1 MNDESGRPHA
11 SQAGPG
17 YTADGGAAAQD
28 CECEFCSPEPE
39 PIPAPWERTG
49 DPEHD
54 LRPLSMWA
62 APAEPAE
69 PCEPAES
76 DETPTLSLVPI
87 SPR

>member
-1 MNDESGRPHA
+1 MNDERGRTTTHA

-17 YTADGGAAAQD
+17 YAADGGAAAQD

-39 PIPAPWERTG
+39 PIPAPWERNG

-54 LRPLSMWA
+54 LRPLSMSA
-62 APAEPAE
+62 APAEPA
-69 PCEPAES
+69 EPAES

>member
-1 MNDESGRPHA
+1 MNDDSGRTRPHA
-11 SQAGPG
+11 SQAGPE
-17 YTADGGAAAQD
+17 YAADGGAPQD

-39 PIPAPWERTG
+39 PIPAPWERNG

-54 LRPLSMWA
+54 LRPLSM
-62 APAEPAE
+62 PAEPAQPAE
-69 PCEPAES
+69 SAES